1 MNCLRYRMDIRLS
14 DNNSVEASKS
24 KSVQSWR
31 SKKSSVRPANE
42 KGTSLYDTLL
52 NLLGE
57 FDASG
62 RAEIFRLLLER
73 RSPIPLFLPNGEHHL
88 AVLGLLNKTISSDQ
102 TVCIGEDINLLRLTV
117 ISCRKKA
124 DSKVTELL
132 KEVFHLDSLHRED
145 FARNCY
151 TRESITAEIGLGC
164 IIPLAEN
171 QAPVHLLV
179 LNVVGDF
186 DLLWDFIQAFSDYLI
201 IEDATN
207 EEERFYRRPQFPGYK
222 GSSNSPGLEGI
233 ESVLIWKQSPD
244 ALVVD
249 FQEGS
254 DNQFGFEHLH
264 VSTSLCKAFHDL
276 IVLDLLDP
284 DSSHS
289 KMEKKETILHQLEF
303 LLPGELK
310 GIECS
315 VSLNIKSS
323 IENLQKFSS
332 LRSKALVLQK
342 SFNEQ
347 AKHEEEQ
354 AQNRNDELVRN
365 NMNRLIWQQVA
376 LRKERASSVENHP
389 LLSLF
394 LNQLCLEDVNLRV
407 LGFREL
413 EKCLINQ
420 SEKAVEQLKPQIKN
434 LSIQFAEL
442 SQPKTGQNDRL
453 EEVRKKLLQV
463 KQQYNTTVV
472 SPEHLWRELSHLY
485 AANPSKYSK

>member
-1 MNCLRYRMDIRLS
+1 
-14 DNNSVEASKS
+14 
-24 KSVQSWR
+24 
-31 SKKSSVRPANE
+31 
-42 KGTSLYDTLL
+42 
-52 NLLGE
+52 
-57 FDASG
+57 
-62 RAEIFRLLLER
+62 
-73 RSPIPLFLPNGEHHL
+73 
-88 AVLGLLNKTISSDQ
+88 
-102 TVCIGEDINLLRLTV
+102 
-117 ISCRKKA
+117 
-124 DSKVTELL
+124 
-132 KEVFHLDSLHRED
+132 
-145 FARNCY
+145 
-151 TRESITAEIGLGC
+151 
-164 IIPLAEN
+164 
-171 QAPVHLLV
+171 
-179 LNVVGDF
+179 
-186 DLLWDFIQAFSDYLI
+186 
-201 IEDATN
+201 
-207 EEERFYRRPQFPGYK
+207 
-222 GSSNSPGLEGI
+222 
-233 ESVLIWKQSPD
+233 
-244 ALVVD
+244 
-249 FQEGS
+249 
-254 DNQFGFEHLH
+254 
-264 VSTSLCKAFHDL
+264 
-276 IVLDLLDP
+276 
-284 DSSHS
+284 
-289 KMEKKETILHQLEF
+289 MEKKKIILYQLQT

-407 LGFREL
+407 LCFREL